1 MRFIKV
7 KIWGF
12 IMLRSIRDAQKN
24 GEIILVSYTKTDE
37 KEVAVWEKAGGGYKS
52 LTQFFR
58 CGTIIEENIH

>member
-1 MRFIKV
+1 VRLKKV
-7 KIWGF
+7 KIPPQ

-58 CGTIIEENIH
+58 CGTIIEENVH